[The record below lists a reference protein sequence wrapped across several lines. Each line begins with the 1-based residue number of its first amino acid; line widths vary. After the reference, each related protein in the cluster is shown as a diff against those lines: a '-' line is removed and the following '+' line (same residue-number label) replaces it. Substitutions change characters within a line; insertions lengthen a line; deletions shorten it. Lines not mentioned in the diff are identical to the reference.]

1 MKEDAARGGAIS
13 VDVDELG
20 ALARV
25 RIDTS
30 VYSQTAI
37 FKTAYWY
44 TDTCF
49 LFLSRLKSGEI
60 IEIEVRPKSKVGR
73 EALVRLTREFCNQ
86 LIDQQVRQ
94 TVIAETGEIRDSLI
108 RKAFFEGKTH
118 LDPESLP
125 SDESHV
131 PSDDQSYKDD
141 PLGVGKITGK

>member
-1 MKEDAARGGAIS
+1 MKEDPARVDAVS

-25 RIDTS
+25 RIDPS

-49 LFLSRLKSGEI
+49 LFLSRLKNGEI
-60 IEIEVRPKSKVGR
+60 IEIEVRPKSKVR
-73 EALVRLTREFCNQ
+73 RDALVRLTREFCNC

-94 TVIAETGEIRDSLI
+94 TVIAETGEIRDVLI
-108 RKAFFEGKTH
+108 RKAFFEGKMR
-118 LDPESLP
+118 LDPESLR

-131 PSDDQSYKDD
+131 PDDDQSYKDD
-141 PLGVGKITGK
+141 PLGIGRITGE